1 MKFVLYVSEALVGPD
16 SPGEG
21 DVFLS
26 AVLNNPRLGISG
38 HLHREGRFF
47 VQYIEG
53 EDETVD
59 RLMRTIRSDTRHRG
73 LEVRGSH
80 AIRRRR
86 FGDWCMVLSPKS
98 RTSYA
103 RWAKLS
109 GVPESLESAPA
120 ARLIAYFRFLDR
132 ERFARAEPLRP

>member
-16 SPGEG
+16 SPEET

-26 AVLNNPRLGISG
+26 AVLKNARLGITG
-38 HLHREGRFF
+38 HLHREGPYF
-47 VQYIEG
+47 VQYVEG
-53 EDETVD
+53 VAETVD
-59 RLMRTIRSDTRHRG
+59 GLMSAIRTDARHTR

-86 FGDWCMVLSPKS
+86 FGDWCAVLSPRT
-98 RTSYA
+98 RTSFA
-103 RWAKLS
+103 RWAKVN
-109 GVPESLESAPA
+109 GVPESLGTAPA
-120 ARLIAYFRFLDR
+120 ARIIAYFRYLDR

>member
-16 SPGEG
+16 SPEEA

-26 AVLNNPRLGISG
+26 AVLRNARLGLTG
-38 HLHREGRFF
+38 HLHREGRYF
-47 VQYIEG
+47 VQYLEG
-53 EDETVD
+53 PDETVD
-59 RLMRTIRSDTRHRG
+59 RMMAAIRVDPRHRNV
-73 LEVRGSH
+73 EVRGSH
-80 AIRRRR
+80 SIRQRR
-86 FGDWCMVLSPKS
+86 FADWCMVLTPRT

-103 RWAKLS
+103 NWAKRN

-132 ERFARAEPLRP
+132 ERFARSEPLRP